1 MMQVLGDVAQLGEIG
16 KSPHHQHRSVVAQAA
31 QHGLEHRTRL
41 LIAIAAEAD
50 GGVAN
55 AFNQVECF
63 VALLL
68 AQRIAE
74 QAAEKPNVLFER
86 KIFVDS
92 LIETVAG
99 IHSTSETVDFLR
111 CLPTAGPVSWLDY
124 AETVSRVSPTR

>member
-1 MMQVLGDVAQLGEIG
+1 MQVLGDIAQLGKIG
-16 KSPHHQHRSVVAQAA
+16 KRPHHQHRSLVAQAA
-31 QHGLEHRTRL
+31 QHGLELRTRL
-41 LIAIAAEAD
+41 LVAIAAEAN

-55 AFNQVECF
+55 ALNQVECF

-86 KIFVDS
+86 KIFIDN

-99 IHSTSETVDFLR
+99 IHSTSETVDLIR
-111 CLPTAGPVSWLDY
+111 CLPTAGPVS
-124 AETVSRVSPTR
+124 